1 MSIISP
7 SHEAAKPVGSEVIL
21 KEPEDSIRLCSHCLH
36 LLENRKEMQDSRAAR
51 PPITHLYDRIEAIK
65 KEVSPDIAMYE
76 KIIFSLYEG
85 DSIYTL
91 NDAGVLRG
99 KIGHSAETLDELSK
113 KVLAQKSSKGSREES
128 LQKALRLAVIKFI
141 KENMLSLPPIPL
153 EEEIKKLQGERV
165 IELNQKIE
173 RDRRMALEAFER
185 YELADNVVYPAT
197 SSNTGSAMK
206 SVDNWSGYQQTT
218 NTNDPLV
225 EQINIIKGYIKQA
238 RDAMR
243 FEEIETLE
251 INLRE
256 LQHEYWLRTQQKD
269 GN

>member
-7 SHEAAKPVGSEVIL
+7 SHEAAKPVDSEVIL

-99 KIGHSAETLDELSK
+99 KIGHSAEILDELSK
-113 KVLAQKSSKGSREES
+113 KVLAQKCSKGSREES
-128 LQKALRLAVIKFI
+128 LQKSLRLAVIKFI

-153 EEEIKKLQGERV
+153 EEEIRKLQDERV
-165 IELNQKIE
+165 MALNQKIE
-173 RDRRMALEAFER
+173 RDRRMAVEAFER
-185 YELADNVVYPAT
+185 YELLPSAT

-218 NTNDPLV
+218 STNDPLV

>member
-7 SHEAAKPVGSEVIL
+7 SHEAAKPVDSDVIL

-36 LLENRKEMQDSRAAR
+36 LVENRKEMQDSRVAR

-85 DSIYTL
+85 DSIYTI

-99 KIGHSAETLDELSK
+99 KIGHSAEVLDELSK

-128 LQKALRLAVIKFI
+128 LQKSLRLAVIKFI

-153 EEEIKKLQGERV
+153 EEEIKKLQNERV
-165 IELNQKIE
+165 MEHNQKIE
-173 RDRRMALEAFER
+173 RDRRMAMEAFER
-185 YELADNVVYPAT
+185 YELVPSAT
-197 SSNTGSAMK
+197 SSNTAVRSAMK

-218 NTNDPLV
+218 STNDPLV